1 MSRRPLCGLVL
12 VAVAAVLAGCGSS
25 DDTATTTAPRVVPD
39 RPPGP
44 AELRT
49 ITSTPEAP
57 IYWLGPS
64 YRDRNLTHAK
74 LTADDPPDA
83 IFQYGTPACQA
94 GTGCSY
100 PLGVATVR
108 ERDPASEEACWRDLG
123 DALVLACSGSESLQ
137 IYTAG
142 VEVFLQSAD
151 GDPLRAARALRLK
164 TAAGGTAVAALPAPR
179 PFSCDLVK
187 RFPDAFAAALP
198 AVLRPQC

>member
-1 MSRRPLCGLVL
+1 MLV
-12 VAVAAVLAGCGSS
+12 VVLAGCGS
-25 DDTATTTAPRVVPD
+25 DDTAPTTTPRAVPD

-44 AELRT
+44 AELAR
-49 ITSTPEAP
+49 IKSSPAVP
-57 IYWLGPS
+57 VYWLGPR
-64 YRDRNLTHAK
+64 YRDRRLTRAT

-83 IFQYGTPACQA
+83 IFQYGPPMCQA

-108 ERDPASEEACWRDLG
+108 ERDPASEEACWSALG
-123 DALVLACSGSESLQ
+123 QALVLACSGSESLQ
-137 IYTAG
+137 LYTAG
-142 VEVFLQSAD
+142 VEVFVRSAD

-164 TAAGGTAVAALPAPR
+164 TAAAETPPAALPAPR

-198 AVLRPQC
+198 AVLRPDCG